1 MWYEGFVKAWKV
13 WHGMQGLSKYTGFV
27 KICMFKRHE
36 NSNKTPFADF
46 QILCSSLLTRSMRTY
61 ILTVSVEVLTTCTQ
75 SHLMYLY
82 ALRSN
87 VIQQAMLFCRTDYFS
102 WSWTFQIQGFH
113 KLEAMMRCR
122 HAFNIFRTRTTL

>member
-1 MWYEGFVKAWKV
+1 MQGLTKYGGFVKV
-13 WHGMQGLSKYTGFV
+13 CRVYCGMKGLSRYV
-27 KICMFKRHE
+27 CMFKRHE

-46 QILCSSLLTRSMRTY
+46 QILCTSLLTRSMRTY
-61 ILTVSVEVLTTCTQ
+61 ILTVIVEVHTACTQ